1 MQIMINLGRMS
12 LVPSYPSGLDL
23 AEKFSFQI
31 KYCILKSTP
40 EDFDLC
46 SIQHCNEMRC
56 IWLDLYKMNYSNH
69 RIILLLNVENRRIFY
84 NREFE
89 KFSSLCTDCIISC
102 SLLTEQSPPGKVG
115 HEEVDHVDYADYDT
129 HCSHSQT
136 CINVPETAKCF
147 RIINT

>member
-1 MQIMINLGRMS
+1 M
-12 LVPSYPSGLDL
+12 
-23 AEKFSFQI
+23 
-31 KYCILKSTP
+31 
-40 EDFDLC
+40 
-46 SIQHCNEMRC
+46 MRC
-56 IWLDLYKMNYSNH
+56 IWLDLYKMNYSSH